1 MGHHACQTRTP
12 APLIRPK
19 LLIEAARIGARLY
32 RRERDLACALPGL
45 AAASTA
51 RIVTRL
57 HEAERECEELRRAH
71 APAYRPGTHVQVLSA
86 LLAEAHHAGQAE
98 NRTPQRTAAQAK
110 ASGSASLR
118 LAM

>member
-32 RRERDLACALPGL
+32 RRERDLAAAAPGL
-45 AAASTA
+45 ATAPAA
-51 RIVTRL
+51 RIVARL
-57 HEAERECEELRRAH
+57 REAERECEELRRAH
-71 APAYRPGTHVQVLSA
+71 APAYRSGTHVQVLSA
-86 LLAEAHHAGQAE
+86 LLAEADHASQTE
-98 NRTPQRTAAQAK
+98 NRAVERRPVQAK